1 MSKVDKQIPSETLAV
16 LLQHKKEVLDN
27 ISQHYQIE
35 LADANADNERL
46 FKYGFIFV
54 SLLETTTA
62 ALAITLTQQEDVLL
76 FVLALLLLTLA
87 VVGVLY
93 ERVRIEKSELRRHAN
108 KERDPILQQ
117 IVLLKSFLEP
127 EEKQND

>member
-1 MSKVDKQIPSETLAV
+1 MAKVDKQIPSETLAA
-16 LLQHKKEVLDN
+16 LLKHKKEVLDN

-54 SLLETTTA
+54 SLLETITG
-62 ALAITLTQQEDVLL
+62 ALAVTMSKGEDVIL
-76 FVLALLLLTLA
+76 FVVAVLFLTLSTA
-87 VVGVLY
+87 FVLY
-93 ERVRIEKSELRRHAN
+93 TRIRIDKAELRRHTN
-108 KERDPILQQ
+108 EEREPIMQQ

-127 EEKQND
+127 